1 MSCPNATA
9 PIDISMSKI
18 TGKCDLK
25 CSYSFHYS
33 NSSCIA
39 TNRGDYISISYDKT
53 SSPPV
58 LYNATGFDVK
68 EIRLYVPSLHSYNDS
83 KTDGELIIAHT
94 SNTGEKPLLV
104 CIPIKSNNTSSVSAL
119 FFKTLI
125 DTVASSAP
133 SDGET
138 TTVNMPKFNLDLLVP
153 RKPFFSYSA
162 TEPYQPC
169 SEEVDYIV
177 FGPLQGSL
185 DMMPETLTKLQS
197 IILSNPYDVK
207 TGPNLFY
214 NEKGPRQGG
223 AGGGEIYI
231 DCQPVGS
238 SDDSTEVV
246 TETGSSSYPST
257 VSEWLNNPVVKL
269 LLGSLIFIAILY
281 AIKYA
286 LSALKPR
293 KGGSP
298 VEAVLSTSVNEI
310 IKGGGRWR
318 R

>member
-1 MSCPNATA
+1 
-9 PIDISMSKI
+9 MSKI
-18 TGKCDLK
+18 TGKCALK

-68 EIRLYVPSLHSYNDS
+68 EIRLYTPSLHSYNDS
-83 KTDGELIIAHT
+83 KTDGELVIVHT
-94 SNTGEKPLLV
+94 SNTGAKPLLV

-125 DTVASSAP
+125 DTVASNAP

-138 TTVNMPKFNLDLLVP
+138 TTVNIPKFNLDFLVP

-177 FGPLQGSL
+177 FSPLQGSL

-197 IILSNPYDVK
+197 IILSNPYDIK

-214 NEKGPRQGG
+214 NDNGPNQGG
-223 AGGGEIYI
+223 AGKEIYI

-238 SDDSTEVV
+238 SDESTEVV
-246 TETGSSSYPST
+246 TDNGGSPYPSNIG
-257 VSEWLNNPVVKL
+257 EWLNNPVVKL
-269 LLGSLIFIAILY
+269 LLGSLLFIVILY
-281 AIKYA
+281 AVKYA
-286 LSALKPR
+286 LNALKIS
-293 KGGSP
+293 KGGTIMDAP
-298 VEAVLSTSVNEI
+298 MAVLSTSANEI

>member
-9 PIDISMSKI
+9 PIDISISKI
-18 TGKCDLK
+18 VGKCDLK

-68 EIRLYVPSLHSYNDS
+68 EIRLYTPSLHSYNDS
-83 KTDGELIIAHT
+83 KTDGELVIVHT
-94 SNTGEKPLLV
+94 SNTGAKPLLV
-104 CIPIKSNNTSSVSAL
+104 CIPIKNNNTSSVSAM

-133 SDGET
+133 SDGEA
-138 TTVNMPKFNLDLLVP
+138 TTVNIPKFNLDLLVP

-169 SEEVDYIV
+169 SENVDYIV

-207 TGPNLFY
+207 KGPNLFY
-214 NEKGPRQGG
+214 NDKGPSQGG

-238 SDDSTEVV
+238 SDESTEVV
-246 TETGSSSYPST
+246 TDMGSSPYPST
-257 VSEWLNNPVVKL
+257 ISEWLSNPVVKL
-269 LLGSLIFIAILY
+269 FLGSLLFIVMLY
-281 AIKYA
+281 VVKYA
-286 LSALKPR
+286 LNMLKPP
-293 KGGSP
+293 KGGSFIDAP
-298 VEAVLSTSVNEI
+298 VEAVAEI
-310 IKGGGRWR
+310 IKGGGKWR
-318 R
+318 K

>member
-9 PIDISMSKI
+9 PIDISISKI
-18 TGKCDLK
+18 VGKCDLK

-39 TNRGDYISISYDKT
+39 TNRGDYISISYDKS

-58 LYNATGFDVK
+58 LYNATGYDVK
-68 EIRLYVPSLHSYNDS
+68 EIRLYTPSLHSYNDS
-83 KTDGELIIAHT
+83 KTDGELVIVHT
-94 SNTGEKPLLV
+94 SNTGSKPLLV
-104 CIPIKSNNTSSVSAL
+104 CIPIKSNNTSSVSAM

-133 SDGET
+133 SDGES
-138 TTVNMPKFNLDLLVP
+138 TTVNIPKFNLDFLVP

-169 SEEVDYIV
+169 NDNVDYIV
-177 FGPLQGSL
+177 FGPLQASL
-185 DMMPETLTKLQS
+185 DMMPETLTKLQT
-197 IILSNPYDVK
+197 IIMSNPYDIK
-207 TGPNLFY
+207 SGPNLFY
-214 NEKGPRQGG
+214 NDKGPSQGG

-238 SDDSTEVV
+238 SDELTEVV
-246 TETGSSSYPST
+246 TDMGSSPYPST
-257 VSEWLNNPVVKL
+257 VSEWLNNPLVKL
-269 LLGSLIFIAILY
+269 LLGSLLFIIILY
-281 AIKYA
+281 AVKYA
-286 LSALKPR
+286 LNLLKPP

-298 VEAVLSTSVNEI
+298 VEAIAEVIN
-310 IKGGGRWR
+310 GGGKWR
-318 R
+318 K

>member
-9 PIDISMSKI
+9 PIDISISKI
-18 TGKCDLK
+18 VGKCDLK

-39 TNRGDYISISYDKT
+39 TNRGDYISISYDKS

-68 EIRLYVPSLHSYNDS
+68 EIRLYTPSLHSYNDS
-83 KTDGELIIAHT
+83 KTDGELVIVHI
-94 SNTGEKPLLV
+94 SNTGANPLLV

-138 TTVNMPKFNLDLLVP
+138 TTVNIQKFNLDLLVP

-169 SEEVDYIV
+169 SENVDYIV

-207 TGPNLFY
+207 KGSNLFY
-214 NEKGPRQGG
+214 NDKGPGQGG
-223 AGGGEIYI
+223 SNGEIYI

-238 SDDSTEVV
+238 SDDLTEVV
-246 TETGSSSYPST
+246 TDMGSSPYPSNIN
-257 VSEWLNNPVVKL
+257 EWLNNPLVKIF
-269 LLGSLIFIAILY
+269 LGSLLFIVILY

-286 LSALKPR
+286 LNLLIIP
-293 KGGSP
+293 KGGSSVYAP
-298 VEAVLSTSVNEI
+298 VKAVGEA
-310 IKGGGRWR
+310 IKNGGKWR
-318 R
+318 K

>member
-9 PIDISMSKI
+9 PIDISISKI
-18 TGKCDLK
+18 VGKCDLK

-68 EIRLYVPSLHSYNDS
+68 EIRLYTPSLHSYNDS
-83 KTDGELIIAHT
+83 KTDGELVIVHT
-94 SNTGEKPLLV
+94 SNTGAKPLLV

-138 TTVNMPKFNLDLLVP
+138 TTVNIPKFNLDLLVP

-169 SEEVDYIV
+169 SENVDYIV

-197 IILSNPYDVK
+197 IILSNPYDIK
-207 TGPNLFY
+207 KGPNLFY
-214 NEKGPRQGG
+214 NDKGPSQGG

-238 SDDSTEVV
+238 SDESTEVV
-246 TETGSSSYPST
+246 TDMGSSPYPST
-257 VSEWLNNPVVKL
+257 ISEWLSNPVVKL
-269 LLGSLIFIAILY
+269 FLGSLLFIVMLY
-281 AIKYA
+281 VVKYA
-286 LSALKPR
+286 LNMLKPP
-293 KGGSP
+293 KGGSFMDAP
-298 VEAVLSTSVNEI
+298 VEAVAEI
-310 IKGGGRWR
+310 IKGGGKWR
-318 R
+318 K

>member
-18 TGKCDLK
+18 TGKCELK

-53 SSPPV
+53 STPPV

-68 EIRLYVPSLHSYNDS
+68 EIRLYTPSLHSYNDT
-83 KTDGELIIAHT
+83 KTDGELIIVHT
-94 SNTGEKPLLV
+94 SNTGAKPLLV
-104 CIPIKSNNTSSVSAL
+104 CIPIKSNNTSSISAL

-125 DTVASSAP
+125 DTVSSSAP

-138 TTVNMPKFNLDLLVP
+138 TTINVPKFNLGFLVP

-169 SEEVDYIV
+169 SEEVEYIV

-185 DMMPETLTKLQS
+185 DMMPETLTKLQT
-197 IILSNPYDVK
+197 IIQSNPYDVK

-214 NEKGPRQGG
+214 NEKGPSQGG

-238 SDDSTEVV
+238 SDESTEVV
-246 TETGSSSYPST
+246 TDTGGYSYPSNI
-257 VSEWLNNPVVKL
+257 SDWLNNPVVKL
-269 LLGSLIFIAILY
+269 VLGSLLFIVILY
-281 AIKYA
+281 LIKYA
-286 LSALKPR
+286 LSALKPT
-293 KGGSP
+293 KGGS
-298 VEAVLSTSVNEI
+298 AVLSTSVSEI
-310 IKGGGRWR
+310 IKGGGRWSKK
-318 R
+318 